1 MIEPPTNCHL
11 VTAELYDG
19 EMVPWTIIAKV
30 FNTFASQAYRKDKG
44 GNKEEGEL
52 RGREKREVEFGH
64 HEDVQEI
71 GSEEEHLLH

>member
-1 MIEPPTNCHL
+1 M
-11 VTAELYDG
+11 
-19 EMVPWTIIAKV
+19 